1 MMSNECQKFTRGMHP
16 WEIEEFEPIFGNTLD
31 YQRVRIVEC
40 TSWPNA
46 LDRLGRRLKGMPPP
60 KENEH
65 NAVTLGNT
73 CYFPV
78 RLPEELVPHGTAESY
93 KIDWLVH
100 ELTHVWQ
107 FQQQGWLYLWR
118 AVRAQLR
125 DKAQAYDYGGED
137 GLIKSR
143 KKNKI
148 FKQFNPEQQG
158 NIVQAYYVRKRA
170 GKDTSSWQ
178 PFIDD
183 LKKIV

>member
-1 MMSNECQKFTRGMHP
+1 MSNDFQKLVRGMYP
-16 WEIEEFEPIFGNTLD
+16 WEIEEFMPIFGNTLTYD
-31 YQRVRIVEC
+31 RVRIFEC
-40 TSWPNA
+40 TSWPDA
-46 LDRLGRRLKGMPPP
+46 IDRLGRKLKRMPPP

-65 NAVTLGNT
+65 NAVTLGNK

-78 RLPEELVPHGTAESY
+78 RLPEGLVPHGAPDSY

-107 FQQQGWLYLWR
+107 YQHQSWLYLWR
-118 AVRAQLR
+118 AIVAQLR
-125 DKAQAYDYGGED
+125 DKDQAYDYGGED

-143 KKNKI
+143 KKSKN

-170 GKDTSSWQ
+170 GQDVSSWQ
-178 PFIDD
+178 PYIDD
-183 LKKIV
+183 IKQVI